1 MGGIG
6 TYHRASAWIGFTQKW
21 YIVSSMTGEQT
32 TLILGLAVF
41 GMMVLLLSRAKPK
54 KAVSAEH
61 TKATHH
67 KPPNKR
73 RR

>member
-1 MGGIG
+1 
-6 TYHRASAWIGFTQKW
+6 
-21 YIVSSMTGEQT
+21 MTGEQT

-54 KAVSAEH
+54 KTAHASDPHPHPKGGV
-61 TKATHH
+61 H
-67 KPPNKR
+67 KGIKR